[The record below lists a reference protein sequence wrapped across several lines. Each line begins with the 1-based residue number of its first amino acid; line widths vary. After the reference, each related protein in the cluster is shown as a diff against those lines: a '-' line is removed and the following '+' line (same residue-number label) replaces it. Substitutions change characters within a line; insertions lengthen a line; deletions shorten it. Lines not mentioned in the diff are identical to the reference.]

1 VCNLKDTSIVHG
13 INQVCS
19 ELAPE
24 NDEKNSIIINWQT
37 VYPVTEVI
45 LPISPK
51 RAILTPIQIHTNF
64 PTFDRTY
71 CYHTGTLRVE
81 EHTPSLYTS

>member
-1 VCNLKDTSIVHG
+1 MCNLKDSSIVQC

-24 NDEKNSIIINWQT
+24 NDEKNRIIINWQT
-37 VYPVTEVI
+37 VTEVI

-64 PTFDRTY
+64 PIFDRTY

-81 EHTPSLYTS
+81 EHTPSVYTS